1 MSQLARQHE
10 THSPVVESKT
20 PSALESIAACKSLF
34 DKGVKRQ
41 KLRKMYD
48 EMSDRNR
55 GLILIAGGMPA
66 KDYSREF
73 DSFDDLEL
81 QKVRSGMQL
90 LKEMVL
96 KFDRKVGD
104 VRRLK
109 HSDICNVN

>member
-1 MSQLARQHE
+1 MSQLANKQDLQPE
-10 THSPVVESKT
+10 A
-20 PSALESIAACKSLF
+20 PSALESIAACKALF
-34 DKGVKRQ
+34 DKGAKRQ
-41 KLRKMYD
+41 KIRKMYD
-48 EMSDRNR
+48 EMSDRSR
-55 GLILIAGGMPA
+55 GLILIAGGMSP
-66 KDYSREF
+66 KDYNRAF

-81 QKVRSGMQL
+81 QKVRSGMQF